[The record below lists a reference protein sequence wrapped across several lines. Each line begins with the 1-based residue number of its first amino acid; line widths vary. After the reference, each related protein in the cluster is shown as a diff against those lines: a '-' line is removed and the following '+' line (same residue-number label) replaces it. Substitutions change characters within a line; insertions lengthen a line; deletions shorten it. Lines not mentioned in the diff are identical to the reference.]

1 MNMMIAEF
9 QDWLAELKKSNL
21 AEDKVLA
28 ERMDQKFSWD
38 LAKTFIRKY
47 ITRCVRVSIMHYLKY
62 KA

>member
-28 ERMDQKFSWD
+28 ERMD
-38 LAKTFIRKY
+38 
-47 ITRCVRVSIMHYLKY
+47 
-62 KA
+62 